1 MKRIYKVLVV
11 TVVIITIIVAS
22 GILFFG
28 RVIPRNTPAQGIVAP
43 ASGKV
48 ISIFDTDN
56 PTIVFEKQGIVNR
69 VTLPEFADPVH
80 VILIELNLD
89 DVHVQ
94 RAPISGT
101 IVRMDYFDGDHV
113 NALGSEKTTIAA
125 TNEKVVSVFKNATTT
140 VGVVQVAG
148 RAARRIKNYIPV
160 DSPVTIGQIYGR
172 ILLGSQ
178 VVVIIPQ
185 HIPLDVRLGDTL
197 IDGETVIAREQLV
210 FD

>member
-1 MKRIYKVLVV
+1 MKRIYKVLFVAVAIFAIMVV
-11 TVVIITIIVAS
+11 S

-28 RVIPRNTPAQGIVAP
+28 RVIPRNTPDHGIVAP

-56 PTIVFEKQGIVNR
+56 PTIVFEKQGTTNQ
-69 VTLPEFADPVH
+69 VTLPEFTTPVH

-94 RAPISGT
+94 RAPISST
-101 IVRMDYFDGDHV
+101 LVRMNHFDGDHV

-125 TNEKVVSVFKNATTT
+125 TNEKVVSVFQNNTTT

-148 RAARRIKNYIPV
+148 RAARRIKNYVPV

-185 HIPLDVRLGDTL
+185 HTPLNVRLGDKL
-197 IDGETVIAREQLV
+197 VDGETLLA
-210 FD
+210 DY